1 MIDVLD
7 KDKYLSDNASFAWTV
22 SFPNLNLTYGNSG
35 ILKESFKLIES
46 LCDNDSLE
54 FVGCVASCCQ
64 ISLYDIEYDVK
75 GQRMTVMIDDIPMF
89 DGIVDSVEIQ
99 NPSLAK
105 KITAYDKLYS
115 ISEIDV
121 TAWYNGLSFPK
132 TLKQIRD
139 SLLTYLGLQWENA
152 TLPADGV
159 SIAKEYS
166 PRTLNGITCLKALCQ
181 INGCCGIINRY
192 GKFEFRYVKS
202 TFPGLYPS
210 LQTFPSSTTYPSG
223 ASGGNKY
230 SVSYYESMKYQE
242 YYVNP
247 ITKIQIRPS
256 ENELGA
262 TEGDGDNKYIIQAN
276 MWAKNLNILTLHSI
290 ASGVLAKL
298 KQVSYHPCNIKGDG
312 LPFLEV
318 GDVIEYPV
326 NLDAVSEGGYDV
338 RIFMIMTR
346 TFTGTQ
352 FLRDNFVARGEE
364 NQSLFITDLQTQI
377 DTIKQNGGGGGGLDP
392 DKYYTKNEVDEIL
405 TEDYFTQAE
414 TIDQVS
420 EQVNDLETPTG
431 FTIVSCYTLPTVR
444 NANTI
449 YLIQGGVIIQ

>member
-7 KDKYLSDNASFAWTV
+7 KDKYLSDSASFIWTV
-22 SFPNLNLTYGNSG
+22 SFPSLNLTYGNDG

-64 ISLYDIEYDVK
+64 ISLYDIETDVK
-75 GQRMTVMIDDIPMF
+75 GKRMTVSVDGIPMF

-115 ISEIDV
+115 ISEVDV
-121 TAWYNGLSFPK
+121 TSWYNGLTFPK

-139 SLLTYLGLQWENA
+139 SLLTYLGLQWESA
-152 TLPADGV
+152 TLPADDV
-159 SIAKEYS
+159 SVAKEYD
-166 PRTLNGITCLKALCQ
+166 PKTLNGLTCLKAICQ

-202 TFPGLYPS
+202 AYEGLYPS
-210 LQTFPSSTTYPSG
+210 LQTFPGSKTCPSG

-230 SVSYYESMKYQE
+230 SLSRYETMKYQE

-247 ITKIQIRPS
+247 ITKVQIRPS
-256 ENELGA
+256 EDELGV
-262 TEGDGDNKYIIQAN
+262 TEGSGSNKYIIQAN
-276 MWAKNLNILTLHSI
+276 MWARNLTSNTLQALATGILT
-290 ASGVLAKL
+290 KL

-312 LPFLEV
+312 LPFMEV

-326 NLDAVSEGGYDV
+326 NVDAISGGGYDV
-338 RIFMIMTR
+338 RIFIIMTR

-352 FLRDNFVARGEE
+352 FLRDNYVARGEE

-377 DTIKQNGGGGGGLDP
+377 DTIKQNGVKTD
-392 DKYYTKNEVDEIL
+392 DYYTKEEIDDNFYTIPETDL
-405 TEDYFTQAE
+405 AVE
-414 TIDQVS
+414 TISMDMLSQM
-420 EQVNDLETPTG
+420 ETPTG
-431 FTIVSCYTLPTVR
+431 FTIESVYTLPTTR
-444 NANTI
+444 NANTL
-449 YLIQGGVIIQ
+449 YLVQSAVFVV